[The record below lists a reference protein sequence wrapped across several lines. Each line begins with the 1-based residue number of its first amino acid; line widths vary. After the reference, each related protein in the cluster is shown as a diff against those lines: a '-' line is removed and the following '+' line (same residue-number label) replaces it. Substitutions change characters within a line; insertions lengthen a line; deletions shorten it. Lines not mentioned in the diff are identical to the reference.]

1 MNRTLEFK
9 ISTFNDGVNNM
20 YRTLIVERWYDER
33 HDDYI
38 FTFNGQVEHLDKSA
52 SFMNIIKKVYG
63 EKLLDCRMCRDISS
77 M

>member
-20 YRTLIVERWYDER
+20 YRPLTVERWYDER
-33 HDDYI
+33 HDDYV
-38 FTFNGQVEHLDKSA
+38 FTFNGQVEHLDNSA

-63 EKLLDCRMCRDISS
+63 DKLLDCKICRDISK
-77 M
+77 